1 MENNIDI
8 TELLTEYVDL
18 LEKGGIPKTSTES
31 KIM

>member
-18 LEKGGIPKTSTES
+18 LEKAVFLKRQPKAR
-31 KIM
+31 